1 MKLKLRASSV
11 AAIFTGRDGL
21 TEKQLQ
27 KIYDL
32 SVKEKRT
39 AKQEEELNLLIA
51 KRDAPVD
58 LPVGAKSHVE
68 ELVNKYFF
76 KYDDHYSSK
85 EMEKGTK
92 VEDESIELYNRVFM
106 TDYVKADVHLETPFL
121 SGHPDIVDNNNK
133 MIIDIKSSWS
143 KKTFPKL
150 PRHADNDTYVWQ
162 VKAYL
167 YMMGWT
173 KGQIAYCLVDTPLE
187 LLTEWDDDT
196 LHYVSHIDESKRVTI
211 IDVELTEDDKTFM
224 LGRLK
229 AAKEY
234 ADKYLNELNN
244 K

>member
-1 MKLKLRASSV
+1 MKLRASSV
-11 AAIFTGRDGL
+11 GAIFTGKDGL

-51 KRDAPVD
+51 KRDAPVE
-58 LPVGAKSHVE
+58 LPKGAITHVE
-68 ELVNKYFF
+68 ELVNKEFF

-106 TDYVKADVHLETPFL
+106 TDYKKADESLEIDFL
-121 SGHPDIVDNNNK
+121 TGHPDIVDENSK

-167 YMMGWT
+167 LMKGFS
-173 KGQIAYCLVDTPLE
+173 KGQIAYCLVDTPEE